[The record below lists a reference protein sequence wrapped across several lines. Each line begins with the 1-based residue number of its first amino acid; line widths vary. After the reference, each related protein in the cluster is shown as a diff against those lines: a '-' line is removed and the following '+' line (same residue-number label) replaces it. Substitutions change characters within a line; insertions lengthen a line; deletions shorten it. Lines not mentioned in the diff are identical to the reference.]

1 MKHPRRI
8 DELLAKQGSA
18 LSALARGCRRR
29 KVLDDRFNALVDQPI
44 AAHVQVASAEDGILT
59 LAADTPVWGHRIRY
73 LAPSVLEQLRQVDAS
88 LREVKIIVRPTR
100 VEPAAPD
107 VQPRQASL
115 SASSASLLSGVA
127 STCDN
132 PRLASILRRLSSL
145 GRPVNKD
152 CP

>member
-8 DELLAKQGSA
+8 NELLGEQGSA
-18 LSALARGCRRR
+18 LSALARGAQRRQ
-29 KVLDDRFNALVDQPI
+29 VLDERFNALVDQPI
-44 AAHVQVASAEDGILT
+44 AAHVQVASAEEGILT

-73 LAPSVLEQLRQVDAS
+73 LAPSVLEQLRRVDAS

-100 VEPAAPD
+100 TEPAASD
-107 VQPRQASL
+107 VPPRQARL

-132 PRLASILRRLSSL
+132 PRLASILRRLSAL
-145 GRPVNKD
+145 GQPVGEE
-152 CP
+152 